1 MKIRKLLLCLMILL
15 PTYSFSQTTSTIT
28 ITPEQLKTTNLIF
41 LEHEKY
47 AKEVPLLNKKIETLE
62 KINKSWL
69 HTDSIRR
76 INEKQYNAIIKKD
89 SIKITQ
95 LQSLHKKYKVVT
107 KISIIL
113 NIILACLLVK

>member
-95 LQSLHKKYKVVT
+95 LQSSHKKYKVVT

>member
-47 AKEVPLLNKKIETLE
+47 TKEVPLLNKKIETLE
-62 KINKSWL
+62 EINKSWL

-95 LQSLHKKYKVVT
+95 LQSSHKKYKVVT
-107 KISIIL
+107 KISIIV
-113 NIILACLLVK
+113 NIILTCLLVK

>member
-47 AKEVPLLNKKIETLE
+47 TKEVPLLNKKIETLE
-62 KINKSWL
+62 EINKSWL

-76 INEKQYNAIIKKD
+76 INEKQYNTIIKRD
-89 SIKITQ
+89 STKITQ
-95 LQSLHKKYKVVT
+95 LQSSHKKYKVVT

>member
-47 AKEVPLLNKKIETLE
+47 TKEVPLLNKKIETLE

-76 INEKQYNAIIKKD
+76 INEKQYNTITKKD

-95 LQSLHKKYKVVT
+95 LQSSRKKYKVVT

-113 NIILACLLVK
+113 NIVLACLLVK

>member
-1 MKIRKLLLCLMILL
+1 MKIRKLLLCLMTLL

-47 AKEVPLLNKKIETLE
+47 TKEVPLLNKKIETLE

-76 INEKQYNAIIKKD
+76 INEKQYNTIIKKD

-95 LQSLHKKYKVVT
+95 LQSSRKKYKVVT

>member
-47 AKEVPLLNKKIETLE
+47 TKEVPLLNKKIETLE
-62 KINKSWL
+62 EINKSWL
-69 HTDSIRR
+69 HTDSIRK

-95 LQSLHKKYKVVT
+95 LQSSHKKYKVVT
-107 KISIIL
+107 KISIIV

>member
-1 MKIRKLLLCLMILL
+1 MKIRKLLLCLMTLL

-47 AKEVPLLNKKIETLE
+47 TKEVPLLNKKIETLE

-89 SIKITQ
+89 SIRITQ
-95 LQSLHKKYKVVT
+95 LQSSHKKYKVVT

>member
-15 PTYSFSQTTSTIT
+15 STYSFSQTTSTIT
-28 ITPEQLKTTNLIF
+28 ITPEQLKTTNFIF

-47 AKEVPLLNKKIETLE
+47 TKEVPLLNKKIETLE

-69 HTDSIRR
+69 HTDSIRK
-76 INEKQYNAIIKKD
+76 INEKQYCTIIKND
-89 SIKITQ
+89 SIKISQ
-95 LQSLHKKYKVVT
+95 LQDLHKKYKVVT
-107 KISIIL
+107 KISIIV

>member
-47 AKEVPLLNKKIETLE
+47 TKEVPLLNKKIETLE

-76 INEKQYNAIIKKD
+76 INEKRYNAIIKKD
-89 SIKITQ
+89 SIRITQ
-95 LQSLHKKYKVVT
+95 LQSSHKKYKVVT

-113 NIILACLLVK
+113 NIILTCLLVK

>member
-28 ITPEQLKTTNLIF
+28 ITLEQLKTTNLIF
-41 LEHEKY
+41 LEHDKY
-47 AKEVPLLNKKIETLE
+47 TKEVPLLNKKIETLE

-69 HTDSIRR
+69 YTDSIRR
-76 INEKQYNAIIKKD
+76 INEKQYNTIIKKD

-95 LQSLHKKYKVVT
+95 LQSSRKKYKVVT

>member
-47 AKEVPLLNKKIETLE
+47 TKEVPLLNKKIETLE

-76 INEKQYNAIIKKD
+76 INEKQYNTIIKKD

-95 LQSLHKKYKVVT
+95 LQSSHKKYKVVT

-113 NIILACLLVK
+113 NIILTCLLVK

>member
-15 PTYSFSQTTSTIT
+15 PTYSFSQTISTIT

-47 AKEVPLLNKKIETLE
+47 TKEVPLLNKKIETLE

-95 LQSLHKKYKVVT
+95 LQSSHKKYKVVT
-107 KISIIL
+107 KISIIV

>member
-47 AKEVPLLNKKIETLE
+47 TKEVPLLNKKIETLE
-62 KINKSWL
+62 EINKSWL

-95 LQSLHKKYKVVT
+95 LQSSHKKYKVIT

>member
-15 PTYSFSQTTSTIT
+15 PTYSFSQTTSTII

-47 AKEVPLLNKKIETLE
+47 TKEVPLLNKKIETLE
-62 KINKSWL
+62 EINKSWL

-76 INEKQYNAIIKKD
+76 INEKQYNSIIKKD

-95 LQSLHKKYKVVT
+95 LQSSHKKYKVVT
-107 KISIIL
+107 KISIIV

>member
-47 AKEVPLLNKKIETLE
+47 TKEVPLLNKKIETLE

-76 INEKQYNAIIKKD
+76 INEKQYCTIIKND
-89 SIKITQ
+89 SIKISQ
-95 LQSLHKKYKVVT
+95 LQSSHKKYKVVT

>member
-47 AKEVPLLNKKIETLE
+47 TKEVPLLNKKIETLE

-95 LQSLHKKYKVVT
+95 LQSSHKKYKVVT
-107 KISIIL
+107 KISIIV
-113 NIILACLLVK
+113 NIIIACLLVK

>member
-47 AKEVPLLNKKIETLE
+47 TKEVPLLNKKIETLE
-62 KINKSWL
+62 EINKSWL
-69 HTDSIRR
+69 HTDSIRK

-95 LQSLHKKYKVVT
+95 LQSSHKKYKVVT
-107 KISIIL
+107 KISIII

>member
-47 AKEVPLLNKKIETLE
+47 TKEVPLLNKKIETLE

-69 HTDSIRR
+69 HTDSIRK
-76 INEKQYNAIIKKD
+76 INEKQFNTIIKKD

-95 LQSLHKKYKVVT
+95 LQSSHKKYKVVT

-113 NIILACLLVK
+113 NIVLACLLVK

>member
-15 PTYSFSQTTSTIT
+15 PTCSFSQTTSTIT

-47 AKEVPLLNKKIETLE
+47 TKEVPLLNKKIETLE

-76 INEKQYNAIIKKD
+76 INEKQYKKKKKKD

-95 LQSLHKKYKVVT
+95 LQSSRKKYKVVT

-113 NIILACLLVK
+113 NIVLACLLVK

>member
-47 AKEVPLLNKKIETLE
+47 TKEVPLLNKKIETLE

-69 HTDSIRR
+69 NTDSIRK

-95 LQSLHKKYKVVT
+95 LQSSHKKYKVVT

>member
-47 AKEVPLLNKKIETLE
+47 TKEVPLLNKKIETLE

-76 INEKQYNAIIKKD
+76 INEKQYNIIIKKD

-95 LQSLHKKYKVVT
+95 LQSSHKKYKVVT

-113 NIILACLLVK
+113 NIVLACLLVK

>member
-47 AKEVPLLNKKIETLE
+47 TKEVPLLNKKIETLE
-62 KINKSWL
+62 EINKSWL

-76 INEKQYNAIIKKD
+76 INEKQYNSIIKKD

-95 LQSLHKKYKVVT
+95 LQSSHKKYKVVT

>member
-47 AKEVPLLNKKIETLE
+47 TKEVPLLNKKIETLE

-76 INEKQYNAIIKKD
+76 INEKQYNTIIKKD

-95 LQSLHKKYKVVT
+95 LQSSRKKYKVVT

-113 NIILACLLVK
+113 NIILACLLAK

>member
-28 ITPEQLKTTNLIF
+28 ITPEQLKITNLIF

-47 AKEVPLLNKKIETLE
+47 TKEVPLLNKKIETLE
-62 KINKSWL
+62 EINKSWL

-95 LQSLHKKYKVVT
+95 LQSSHKKYKVVT

-113 NIILACLLVK
+113 NIILTCLLVK

>member
-47 AKEVPLLNKKIETLE
+47 TKEVPLLNKKIETLE

-76 INEKQYNAIIKKD
+76 INEKQYNTIIKKD

-95 LQSLHKKYKVVT
+95 LQSSRKKYKVAT

-113 NIILACLLVK
+113 NIVLACLLVK

>member
-47 AKEVPLLNKKIETLE
+47 TKEVPLLNKKIETLE

-76 INEKQYNAIIKKD
+76 IKEKQYNTIIKKD

-95 LQSLHKKYKVVT
+95 LQSSRKKYKVVT

>member
-47 AKEVPLLNKKIETLE
+47 TKEVPLLNKKIETLE
-62 KINKSWL
+62 EINKSWL

-76 INEKQYNAIIKKD
+76 TNEKQYNAIIKKD

-95 LQSLHKKYKVVT
+95 LQSSHKKYKVVT

>member
-47 AKEVPLLNKKIETLE
+47 TKEVPLLNKKIETLE

-69 HTDSIRR
+69 HTDSIRK

-95 LQSLHKKYKVVT
+95 LQSSHKKYKVVT

>member
-28 ITPEQLKTTNLIF
+28 ITQEQLKTTNLIF

-47 AKEVPLLNKKIETLE
+47 TKEVPLLNKKIETLE
-62 KINKSWL
+62 EINKSWL

-76 INEKQYNAIIKKD
+76 INEKQYNSIIKKD

-95 LQSLHKKYKVVT
+95 LQSSHKKYKVVT
-107 KISIIL
+107 KISIIV

>member
-15 PTYSFSQTTSTIT
+15 PTYSFSQTTSSIT

-47 AKEVPLLNKKIETLE
+47 TKEVPLLNKKIETLE
-62 KINKSWL
+62 EINKSWL

-95 LQSLHKKYKVVT
+95 LQSSHKKYKVVT
-107 KISIIL
+107 KISIIV

>member
-47 AKEVPLLNKKIETLE
+47 TKEVPLLNKKIETLE
-62 KINKSWL
+62 QINKSWL
-69 HTDSIRR
+69 HTDSIRK

-95 LQSLHKKYKVVT
+95 LQSSHKKYKVVT

>member
-47 AKEVPLLNKKIETLE
+47 TKEVPLLNKKIETLE

-69 HTDSIRR
+69 HIDSIRR
-76 INEKQYNAIIKKD
+76 INEKQYNTIIKKD

-95 LQSLHKKYKVVT
+95 LQSSRKKYKVVT

-113 NIILACLLVK
+113 NIILVCLLVK

>member
-47 AKEVPLLNKKIETLE
+47 TKEVPLLNKKIETLE

-76 INEKQYNAIIKKD
+76 INEKRYNAIIKKD
-89 SIKITQ
+89 SIRITQ
-95 LQSLHKKYKVVT
+95 LQSSHKKYKVVT

>member
-47 AKEVPLLNKKIETLE
+47 TKEVPLLNKKIETLE

-95 LQSLHKKYKVVT
+95 LQSSHKKYKIVT
-107 KISIIL
+107 KISIIV

>member
-47 AKEVPLLNKKIETLE
+47 TKEVPLLNKKIETLE
-62 KINKSWL
+62 EINKSWL
-69 HTDSIRR
+69 HTDSIRK

-89 SIKITQ
+89 SVKITQ
-95 LQSLHKKYKVVT
+95 LQSSHKKYKVVT

>member
-47 AKEVPLLNKKIETLE
+47 TKEVPLLNKKIETLE
-62 KINKSWL
+62 KINESWL

-95 LQSLHKKYKVVT
+95 LQSSHKKYKVVT